1 MKIVIIGPAFPL
13 RGGIADFNEALS
25 KAFTANGDQVSI
37 YSFYFQYPKFLF
49 PGTSQVTAGDPP
61 EQLIIRTTLSSVNP
75 FSWWKTARL
84 IREEKPDLVLVR
96 YWLPFMAP
104 ALGTVCRL
112 IRKRK
117 IPVIAITDNVIPHES
132 RIGDSAFTSYF
143 VKSCDGFVTMSRAVL
158 DDLKKFTATDK
169 KTFLP
174 HPIYSIFG
182 KLKSKTEARKNLDFE
197 QGRKIILFF
206 GFIRAYKGLDLLIE
220 AMADPRIRQ
229 HNVQLIV
236 AGEFYEDAKPY
247 FEKVKALD
255 LESDIIFKQEFIP
268 KEMVAD
274 YFCAADII
282 VQPYKHAT
290 QSGITQIAYHFER
303 PMLVTNVGGLAEIVF
318 DGKTG
323 YVTDTNAISIANA
336 IDDFYSANKEAELS
350 KNVKIESVRFSWE
363 AFVEGIIN
371 LYRLVNK

>member
-49 PGTSQVTAGDPP
+49 PGKSQVTAGDPP
-61 EQLIIRTTLSSVNP
+61 EQLTIRTTVSSVNP
-75 FSWWKTARL
+75 LSWWKTAQL
-84 IREEKPDLVLVR
+84 IRAEKPDLVLVR

-132 RIGDSAFTSYF
+132 RIGDNAFTTYF
-143 VKSCDGFVTMSRAVL
+143 VKSCDGFITMSRAVL
-158 DDLKKFTATDK
+158 DDLKKFTATDRK
-169 KTFLP
+169 VFLP

-182 KLKSKTEARKNLDFE
+182 KIKSKAEARKNLNFNQE
-197 QGRKIILFF
+197 RKIILFF

-220 AMADPRIRQ
+220 AMADTRIRQ
-229 HNVQLIV
+229 HKVQLIV

-268 KEMVAD
+268 KEKVAD
-274 YFCAADII
+274 YFCAADLI

-318 DGKTG
+318 DRKTG
-323 YVTDTNAISIANA
+323 YVTDTNATSIADA

-350 KNVKIESVRFSWE
+350 KNVRIESVRFSWE
-363 AFVEGIIN
+363 AFIEGIKS
-371 LYRLVNK
+371 LYQKVIS